1 MFACGFF
8 GLKSR
13 RKELKQF
20 ILKMSTKRKSYAEI
34 NQRLIDRYYE
44 WMVAQHFAKET
55 KIYYIKILRLFCDF
69 VGAQSMTDVTHLD
82 VRRFI
87 ARSSEEGTSHDQ
99 VYKRLGILRVFYD
112 FLKLGGVVSYVAP
125 RFVRLRVPNWQVP
138 PVFSQKEAE
147 RCIAAAETLRERA
160 LVEVFYGSGF
170 RAVEARHLKIED
182 LNFSEKTA
190 RITGKYDKTRDVL
203 LTDGAVQA
211 LRAYIGIRGRGFVFQ
226 PWWMDQHPSVSSVR
240 SRWYG
245 TWRDYRSPRRYKE
258 NCTYLGRVDSMP
270 RAVATTKFEAE
281 LKKINRDG
289 PVFDRPLSNPS
300 ICKAIREVGK
310 RAGLKEV
317 HPQMLRRA
325 FATHLYNNGVR
336 PEIIQTLMGHVF
348 FGTTKTYIRIS
359 VDKVES
365 EFRRNH
371 PRGQMNVPQLPT
383 EAPTAIR

>member
-1 MFACGFF
+1 LKGGGKEFKHI
-8 GLKSR
+8 GL
-13 RKELKQF
+13 E
-20 ILKMSTKRKSYAEI
+20 MPTKPKSYAEV

-55 KIYYIKILRLFCDF
+55 KIYYTKILRLFCDF
-69 VGAQSMTDVTHLD
+69 LGAQSIADVTHLD

-87 ARSSEEGTSHDQ
+87 ARSSEEGASHDQ

-125 RFVRLRVPNWQVP
+125 RFVRLRVPHWQVP

-170 RAVEARHLKIED
+170 RAVEARNLKIED
-182 LNFSEKTA
+182 LNFAEKTA
-190 RITGKYDKTRDVL
+190 RVTGKYDKTRDVL
-203 LTDGAVQA
+203 LTDSAVQA
-211 LRAYIGIRGRGFVFQ
+211 LRVYVGIRERGFVFQ
-226 PWWMDQHPSVSSVR
+226 PWWMDQHPYLSNVR
-240 SRWYG
+240 GRWYG
-245 TWRDYRSPRRYKE
+245 TWRDYRSARRYKE
-258 NCTYLGRVDSMP
+258 NSLYLGRVDSMS
-270 RAVATTKFEAE
+270 RTAAMARFEVQ
-281 LKKINRDG
+281 LKKINRDR

-300 ICKAIREVGK
+300 VCKAVREVGK
-310 RAGLKEV
+310 RAGLNQV

-336 PEIIQTLMGHVF
+336 PEIIQALMGHVF

-359 VDKVES
+359 VGKVES

-371 PRGQMNVPQLPT
+371 PRGQMNVPELSP